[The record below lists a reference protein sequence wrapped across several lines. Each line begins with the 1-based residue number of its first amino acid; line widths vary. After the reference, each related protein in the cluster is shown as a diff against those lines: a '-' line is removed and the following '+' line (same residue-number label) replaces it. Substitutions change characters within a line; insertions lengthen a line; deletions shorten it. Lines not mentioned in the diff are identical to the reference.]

1 MEGSGRSECSKTS
14 PSNEILDDESGSEE
28 NDDESK
34 QKNGGSS
41 SSNSTVEEN
50 DKKPSSSSVR
60 PYVRSKMPRL
70 RWTPDLHLRFVH
82 AVERLGGQDRAT
94 PKLVLQLMNIK
105 GLSIAHVKSHL
116 QMYRSKKIDDPNQVI
131 GDHRHLIENGDHNIY
146 NLSQLPMLQGYNQNH
161 VSNFRYGDASW
172 SAREFLMRTSTTTPC
187 ISRSLIDETSTRPI
201 LYGSVAEK
209 IHDNNNNNWSS
220 STNCNFRM
228 GGSTS
233 YDMNSMWKM
242 REFKDNFQSSPRN
255 QDNFNHHHQQ
265 SRSLR
270 PFIERLNPITSQIGT
285 TSGLN
290 STTTKVSYAQESSSN
305 KTTLL
310 KRKALDYDNCKL
322 DLDLSLRLTPGN
334 VVDENKQRSLREDN
348 SEIDSE
354 LSLSLYS
361 PLSSSSSKH
370 SKLVNKEGQ
379 DHGTK
384 VNSRR
389 ASTLDLTI

>member
-1 MEGSGRSECSKTS
+1 MEGHGRSECSKTT
-14 PSNEILDDESGSEE
+14 PSNEILNDESDSEE

-50 DKKPSSSSVR
+50 DKKQSSSSVR

-146 NLSQLPMLQGYNQNH
+146 KLSQLPMLQGYNQNH

-172 SAREFLMRTSTTTPC
+172 SAREFLMRTSTTPC
-187 ISRSLIDETSTRPI
+187 MSRSLIDETSYRPR

-209 IHDNNNNNWSS
+209 IYDNNNNNWSN
-220 STNCNFRM
+220 STNCNFHK

-233 YDMNSMWKM
+233 YDTNSMWKM
-242 REFKDNFQSSPRN
+242 REFKEDFQSSPRN

-265 SRSLR
+265 SRSLL
-270 PFIERLNPITSQIGT
+270 PIIERLNPITSQVGT
-285 TSGLN
+285 SSGLN
-290 STTTKVSYAQESSSN
+290 STTTKVNYAQESSSN

-310 KRKALDYDNCKL
+310 KRKALDYDICKL

-334 VVDENKQRSLREDN
+334 VVDENKQRSLREEN
-348 SEIDSE
+348 SKIDSE

-361 PLSSSSSKH
+361 PLSSSSLKH

-384 VNSRR
+384 VKSRR